1 MRVKLTNT
9 ELNKL
14 KSAAK
19 NTTENFEE
27 EKLLHELCLKTRQT
41 TTIRNALA
49 NNMSTDVKLNKA
61 QKLK

>member
-19 NTTENFEE
+19 HTTENFEE
-27 EKLLHELCLKTRQT
+27 EELLHELCLKTRQT
-41 TTIRNALA
+41 KIRNALA
-49 NNMSTDVKLNKA
+49 NNMSTDVKLSKA